1 MKSNPVL
8 PFLVFPA
15 DILGDSENQ
24 ILKKYIQLYN
34 IQYNK
39 RSYDRYNCKKRA
51 DHAAVSGD
59 NFVIDAVGKTR

>member
-15 DILGDSENQ
+15 DILGDSGNQ
-24 ILKKYIQLYN
+24 ILKIYIYIV

-39 RSYDRYNCKKRA
+39 RSYDRYNYKERA
-51 DHAAVSGD
+51 NHATVSSD

>member
-24 ILKKYIQLYN
+24 ILKRYIIYSYT
-34 IQYNK
+34 QYNK
-39 RSYDRYNCKKRA
+39 RSYDRFNYKKRA